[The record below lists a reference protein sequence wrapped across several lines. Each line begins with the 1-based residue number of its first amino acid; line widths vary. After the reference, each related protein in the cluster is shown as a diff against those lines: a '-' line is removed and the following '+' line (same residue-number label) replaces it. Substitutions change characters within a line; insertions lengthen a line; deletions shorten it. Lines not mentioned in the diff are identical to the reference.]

1 MHESGSQSA
10 AAAGGANVQTIH
22 NVNAGRIVLRPRV
35 RSAWAHYASKAGVRR
50 CRVAPAPAGDEAGRC
65 RPHRSLAVAAVG
77 WRTVAACV
85 VLLALP
91 NAAHADIRLDRWCEI
106 ATPDFRLLTDL
117 PPRRAIRLADS
128 LTRFKI
134 AAETLVPRRKSPAPP
149 PLRIVAMRRGRDFR
163 EVFAAKKMA
172 GFMQSG
178 LERHTLAFGPDPG
191 TGAITETAFHEY
203 THYLM
208 RSRQGLNI
216 PVWYEEGFA
225 SFLSTMRFSD
235 TAVTIGAAPLQN
247 FRRLNVRKLS
257 VAELVGE
264 RHSLNWGRH
273 DLTRLYAKAWLF
285 VHMLELGDAVGLPP
299 YRERLPRLLAL
310 TDAGVAAPQALH
322 LALGAGPAALER
334 QVRRYGGRR
343 ALPTRR
349 LAIETRPTESFAPH
363 CLTALEAAYELGAA
377 AAARNPAFAARRLT
391 EVVAAQPR
399 HADAWAA
406 LSGARQNLAEA
417 RQAARRALAVDASHV
432 LANTRMAELKVA
444 ECRGMGTDE
453 CLDVW
458 EASARHYRRALDG
471 RADAVDAA
479 YGLGVVYLNTGQAGN
494 AVNYLRVA
502 WRRAPWAPRVNFYLG
517 EAYRLTGDDA
527 RARVHLRK
535 AMNWDP
541 DARWRE
547 RAALALGLLDAAKP
561 DGGAVR

>member
-1 MHESGSQSA
+1 MALKAEARRHHVAPSPPGNEA
-10 AAAGGANVQTIH
+10 ARCCLRRTLAVGAI
-22 NVNAGRIVLRPRV
+22 
-35 RSAWAHYASKAGVRR
+35 VRR
-50 CRVAPAPAGDEAGRC
+50 AMATW
-65 RPHRSLAVAAVG
+65 AAVFI
-77 WRTVAACV
+77 
-85 VLLALP
+85 LP
-91 NAAHADIRLDRWCEI
+91 NAALADIRLDRWCEI
-106 ATPDFRLLTDL
+106 TTPDFRLLTDL
-117 PPRRAIRLADS
+117 SPRRAIRLADS
-128 LTRFKI
+128 LTRFRI

-163 EVFAAKKMA
+163 EVFAAEKMA

-208 RSRQGLNI
+208 RSRQGMNY

-235 TAVTIGAAPLQN
+235 TAVTIGHAPLHN
-247 FRRLNVRKLS
+247 FRRLNVRKLP

-285 VHMLELGDAVGLPP
+285 VHMLELGDAAGLPP

-322 LALGAGPAALER
+322 RAFGAGPTALER
-334 QVRRYGGRR
+334 QVRRYAGRR
-343 ALPTRR
+343 TLPTRR
-349 LAIETRPTESFAPH
+349 LAIETAGAGRFVPR
-363 CLTALEAAYELGAA
+363 CLTELDAAYEVAVAA
-377 AAARNPAFAARRLT
+377 TARNPAFAAQRLA

-399 HADAWAA
+399 DADAWAA
-406 LSGARQNLAEA
+406 LSRARQDLGEA
-417 RQAARRALAVDASHV
+417 RKAARRALAVEPSHV

-458 EASARHYRRALDG
+458 AASARYYRRALDG

-479 YGLGVVYLNTGQAGN
+479 YGLGVVYLNTGRAGN

-547 RAALALGLLDAAKP
+547 RAALALGLLGAPKP
-561 DGGAVR
+561 DGEAAG

>member
-1 MHESGSQSA
+1 MALKAEARRHHVAPSPPGNEA
-10 AAAGGANVQTIH
+10 ARCRLRRTLAVGAI
-22 NVNAGRIVLRPRV
+22 
-35 RSAWAHYASKAGVRR
+35 VRR
-50 CRVAPAPAGDEAGRC
+50 
-65 RPHRSLAVAAVG
+65 AVATWAAVFI
-77 WRTVAACV
+77 
-85 VLLALP
+85 LP
-91 NAAHADIRLDRWCEI
+91 NAALAEIRLDRWCEI

-149 PLRIVAMRRGRDFR
+149 PLRIVAMRRAGDFR
-163 EVFAAKKMA
+163 EVFAAEKMA

-225 SFLSTMRFSD
+225 SFLSTMRFSN
-235 TAVTIGAAPLQN
+235 TAVTIGEAPLHN
-247 FRRLNVRKLS
+247 FRRLNMRKLS

-285 VHMLELGDAVGLPP
+285 VHMLELGEAAGLPP

-322 LALGAGPAALER
+322 LALGIGPAALER
-334 QVRRYGGRR
+334 QVRRYAGRR

-349 LAIETRPTESFAPH
+349 LAIETRPAESFVPH
-363 CLTALEAAYELGAA
+363 CLTALEAAYELGVA
-377 AAARNPAFAARRLT
+377 AAARNPAFAMQRLD

-406 LSGARQNLAEA
+406 LSRARQDLAAA
-417 RQAARRALAVDASHV
+417 RQAAQRALAVDASHV

-458 EASARHYRRALDG
+458 EASARYYRRALDG

-541 DARWRE
+541 DARGRE
-547 RAALALGLLDAAKP
+547 RAALALGLLGASER
-561 DGGAVR
+561 GGEAVR